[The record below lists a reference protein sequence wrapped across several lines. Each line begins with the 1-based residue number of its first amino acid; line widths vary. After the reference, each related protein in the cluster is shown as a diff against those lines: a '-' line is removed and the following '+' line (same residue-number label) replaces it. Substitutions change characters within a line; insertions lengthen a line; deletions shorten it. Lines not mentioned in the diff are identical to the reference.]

1 MSELV
6 TIGEK
11 GSGMAS
17 YELYGKE
24 SERWKKYRL

>member
-11 GSGMAS
+11 KSGMAS
-17 YELYGKE
+17 YGKE
-24 SERWKKYRL
+24 SERWKKYRI